1 MATGTGY
8 TSPFSARYASVPM
21 QRLFSDR
28 HRIETWR
35 KLWVILAECQ
45 KELGLPITQEQIDEM
60 KAHVA
65 DIDFENAAAYEKKLR
80 HDVMAHVHAYGDAC
94 PLARPIIHLGAT
106 SCYVGDNADVLIMR
120 DALLLVRARLADT
133 ARALYAF
140 ADQYKDLPVLG
151 FTHFQPA
158 QPTTLGKR
166 ATLWLRDVL
175 DDLDETDYVLG
186 TLLPLGCK
194 GTTGTQASF
203 LALFDGDGDK
213 AVALDRMTAQ
223 RMGFPRSVPVSG
235 QTYSRKTDSRV
246 LALLSQIGQTAHKFS
261 NDIRLLAHLKEVEE
275 PFEQAQVGSS
285 AMPYKRNP
293 MRSERM
299 AGLARWLIANA
310 LNGSMTA
317 AEQWLERTLDDSANR
332 RLSIAEGFLAADGLL
347 VLFHN
352 VASGLVVYPEMIARR
367 LKEELPFM
375 ATENILM
382 HAVRRGGDR
391 QALHERLR
399 VHAMA
404 AGARVK
410 QEGLDN
416 DLLKRIAA
424 DEQFY
429 LSEDEI
435 PSLIDP
441 ARYTGL
447 AARQA
452 EEYLRGEAA
461 ERLEKYEDAHAPE
474 AELNV

>member
-8 TSPFSARYASVPM
+8 TSPFSARYTSVPM

-35 KLWVILAECQ
+35 KLWIILAECQ
-45 KELGLPITQEQIDEM
+45 KELGLPITSDQIDEM

-120 DALLLVRARLADT
+120 DALLLVRARLVDT

-424 DEQFY
+424 DKQFY

-441 ARYTGL
+441 ACYTGL

-461 ERLEKYEDAHAPE
+461 ERLTKYRDIKAPK
-474 AELNV
+474 AELAV

>member
-424 DEQFY
+424 DKQFY

-441 ARYTGL
+441 ACYTGL